1 METISVDE
9 APPGDTKPG
18 ISPKD
23 PNKVEQPTVLRT
35 VCYVASA
42 FIIVGIFALSAV
54 HSQWS
59 NIGAFVL
66 IALSAC
72 FLIGA
77 VTFGITKW
85 LFRQPMGTRE
95 MNQVCDAIATGA
107 NGFFKMQYSRIAIA
121 TAVAGACL
129 FTAYCFRPTG
139 DLQTNIY
146 LVAVGTTVS
155 FATGAICS
163 CLAGYIGLWICIQ
176 ANIRV
181 ASAARRSFSEATRIA
196 IVAGTIPALCVVGMV
211 VFGLSS
217 LYVLGE
223 SYMVAKG
230 DELKISMI
238 MIGYGFGA
246 SFVALFA
253 QLGGG
258 IYTKASDVGAD
269 LVGKIEQNLDEDD
282 PRNPA
287 VVADLVG
294 DNVGDCAGR
303 GADLFESIAAEIIAS
318 MILGSSLL
326 EMNKG
331 PDGLL
336 SGNEYGFIAF
346 PLVIHACDLLI
357 STFGVGVVM
366 LLPESFYDDRDPLK
380 ILKIGFFS
388 SELVS
393 AGSFYVICHFLLGA
407 NKDGT
412 TNHGRVLRFTACGW
426 IGIVTCVLSMLI
438 AEYYT
443 DYRYRP
449 VRNIG
454 ASSET
459 GHATNIITGLA
470 MGMESCG
477 FPILLVTVSLL
488 GAYYC
493 GESTELAYG
502 GLFGTAVATMGMLS
516 TAVYVLSMDF
526 FGPITDNAGGIVEMA
541 GEPEHVR
548 EITDSLDAVGNTTK
562 AATKGYAI
570 VSACLACFLLF
581 RAFMDEVN
589 MMAGTSGTAAAFE
602 IVDIAKPEVFVAGL
616 LGGCL
621 VFVFTSMVMRAV
633 GTVAERLVVE
643 VRRQFN
649 EIPGLREGEA
659 SPDYEACVMLVT
671 RESLREMILPGLL
684 VVFTPIVLGLSFRG
698 IGGLKDEGRY
708 LGAECVASMLM
719 FATVSGVMMA
729 IFMNNAGGAWDNAKK
744 LVETGAHGGKG
755 SEAHKAS
762 ITGDTVGDPF
772 KDTAGPSLHVLIKL
786 LSTITL
792 CAAPLFVAPA

>member
-1 METISVDE
+1 MESIAV
-9 APPGDTKPG
+9 KPTSQDITSG
-18 ISPKD
+18 SEPKD
-23 PNKVEQPTVLRT
+23 PDAKVELSTTPTALRT
-35 VCYVASA
+35 LCYIASA
-42 FIIVGIFALSAV
+42 LSVVGIFALSAI

-59 NIGAFVL
+59 NIGEFVMFS
-66 IALSAC
+66 LSVC
-72 FLIGA
+72 FVMGA
-77 VTFGITKW
+77 VTFGMTKW
-85 LFRQPMGTRE
+85 LFRQPTGTPA
-95 MNQVCDAIATGA
+95 MNQVCAAIATGA

-121 TAVAGACL
+121 SVVAGACL
-129 FTAYCFRPTG
+129 LAAYCFRPTG
-139 DLQTNIY
+139 DLNTNVY
-146 LVAVGTTVS
+146 LVAGGTTIA
-155 FATGAICS
+155 FASGALCS

-181 ASAARRSFSEATRIA
+181 ASAARRSFAEATRVA
-196 IVAGTIPALCVVGMV
+196 ILAGTIPALCVVGMV

-223 SYMVAKG
+223 NYLVGAG

-318 MILGSSLL
+318 MILGSSLISKNPVL
-326 EMNKG
+326 G
-331 PDGLL
+331 T
-336 SGNEYGFIAF
+336 SSYGFIAF

-357 STFGVGVVM
+357 STFGVLVVM
-366 LLPESFYDDRDPLK
+366 LLPESAYNDRDPLK

-388 SELVS
+388 AEIVS
-393 AGSFYVICHFLLGA
+393 AASFYVICWALLGPDQA
-407 NKDGT
+407 T
-412 TNHGRVLRFTACGW
+412 ILRFTGCGW
-426 IGIVTCVLSMLI
+426 IGIVTCILSMLI

-443 DYRYRP
+443 DYHYRP

-459 GHATNIITGLA
+459 GHATNIITGIA
-470 MGMESCG
+470 MGMESTG
-477 FPILLVTVSLL
+477 FPIVLVCISLL
-488 GAYYC
+488 GAFYL
-493 GESTELAYG
+493 GESTGLVYG
-502 GLFGTAVATMGMLS
+502 GLYGTAVATMGMLS

-541 GEPEHVR
+541 QEPAEVR
-548 EITDSLDAVGNTTK
+548 EITDALDAVGNTTK

-581 RAFMDEVN
+581 RAFTDEVN
-589 MMAGTSGTAAAFE
+589 MMSGGATLFDT
-602 IVDIAKPEVFVAGL
+602 VDISKPEIFVAGL

-633 GTVAERLVVE
+633 GTVAERLVIE

-659 SPDYEACVMLVT
+659 TPDYEACVALVT
-671 RESLREMILPGLL
+671 RESLREMIVPGLL
-684 VVFTPIVLGLSFRG
+684 VVLFPVMLGLIFRG
-698 IGGLKDEGRY
+698 IGMTRPNGGL
-708 LGAECVASMLM
+708 LGAEAVASMLM
-719 FATVSGVMMA
+719 FATVSGVLMA

-755 SEAHKAS
+755 SEAHKAAV
-762 ITGDTVGDPF
+762 TGDTVGDPF

-792 CAAPLFVAPA
+792 VAAPLFIGA

>member
-1 METISVDE
+1 MLSISVK
-9 APPGDTKPG
+9 PGPKGDTQSG

-23 PNKVEQPTVLRT
+23 PQMVEESNSTALRT
-35 VCYVASA
+35 LCYIASA
-42 FIIVGIFALSAV
+42 LSVVGIFALSAI

-59 NIGAFVL
+59 NIGTYVMFSLSVCFVV
-66 IALSAC
+66 
-72 FLIGA
+72 GA
-77 VTFGITKW
+77 ITFGLTKW
-85 LFRQPMGTRE
+85 LFRQPTGTPA
-95 MNQVCDAIATGA
+95 MNQVCAAIATGA

-121 TAVAGACL
+121 AVIAGALL

-139 DLQTNIY
+139 DLETNVY
-146 LVAVGTTVS
+146 LVAGGTTIA
-155 FATGAICS
+155 FAAGALCS

-181 ASAARRSFSEATRIA
+181 ASAARRSFSEATRVAIA
-196 IVAGTIPALCVVGMV
+196 SGTIPALCVVGMV
-211 VFGLSS
+211 VFGLSA

-223 SYMVAKG
+223 NYLVGKG

-318 MILGSSLL
+318 MILGSSLIAKNPTI
-326 EMNKG
+326 EAN
-331 PDGLL
+331 
-336 SGNEYGFIAF
+336 YGFIAF

-357 STFGVGVVM
+357 SSFGVLVVM

-380 ILKIGFFS
+380 ILKIGFFAA
-388 SELVS
+388 EIVS
-393 AGSFYVICHFLLGA
+393 AASFYVICWVLLGP
-407 NKDGT
+407 DQGQI
-412 TNHGRVLRFTACGW
+412 LRFTGCGW
-426 IGIVTCVLSMLI
+426 IGIVTCIFSMLI

-443 DYRYRP
+443 DYHYRP
-449 VRNIG
+449 VRAIG

-477 FPILLVTVSLL
+477 FPILLVAVALL
-488 GAYYC
+488 SAFYL
-493 GESTELAYG
+493 GESTGLVYG

-541 GEPEHVR
+541 EEPADVR
-548 EITDSLDAVGNTTK
+548 EITDALDAVGNTTK

-581 RAFMDEVN
+581 RAFTDEVN
-589 MMAGTSGTAAAFE
+589 MMSGGATLFDT
-602 IVDIAKPEVFVAGL
+602 VDISKPEVFIAGL

-621 VFVFTSMVMRAV
+621 VFIFTSMVMRAV

-649 EIPGLREGEA
+649 EIPGLREGTTP
-659 SPDYEACVMLVT
+659 PDYEACVALVT
-671 RESLREMILPGLL
+671 RESLREMIVPGML
-684 VVFTPIVLGLSFRG
+684 VVIFPVALGLIFRG
-698 IGGLKDEGRY
+698 IGTMRPNGGL

-719 FATVSGVMMA
+719 FATVSGVLMA

-755 SEAHKAS
+755 SEAHKAAV
-762 ITGDTVGDPF
+762 TGDTVGDPF

-792 CAAPLFVAPA
+792 CAAPLFIGA